1 MTQESKY
8 CSDVMK
14 EHFSKELVMY
24 KEDNEDL
31 ENPTKCSICDDDYF
45 DIDAKVRDNCHIT
58 EKYRDSVHRD
68 CNINAK
74 LNYKIRVAFYNLKKL

>member
-8 CSDVMK
+8 CSNVMK

-45 DIDAKVRDNCHIT
+45 DTDAKVRDNCHIT
-58 EKYRDSVHRD
+58 EMCNRD